1 MSARISILANH
12 LATRFPQGDH
22 DPSLD
27 KWREKSS
34 HLNQKAIHE
43 EYLGPHFKLIDDLR
57 QHMANSDLFNYYDDL
72 GLTTDQVREKVMK
85 QLASC
90 YKAFPLT
97 YELDSTDVNRKVN
110 FLCTIGEYD
119 IAVSTRITVNISLY
133 LDSLISFGT
142 EKHRELID
150 RCYKVKDI
158 GCFCMTELGHGSNVS
173 GVETTATFVKETRE
187 FIINSPT
194 RTSAKWW
201 VGAVGKTANMTIVW
215 AQLIVEGVNQGVHMF
230 VVPIRGQ
237 RNENIE
243 GVVLGDCGPKMGLS
257 GIDNGFAL
265 FNNYRVGY
273 DALLDKLT
281 QITPA
286 GKFKSSVK
294 SKDKRLGIMIGALI
308 RGRNCVMLSS
318 ANSLQNSVICA
329 LRYSAVRKQ
338 FAPDGKQEAS
348 ILSYQGQKVRLIPLL
363 AQCFASKSAN
373 HLIQEMMSKHYRTF
387 ADNPEGEEL
396 AEFHAILSG
405 FKAVCSWYGVA
416 GCQVCRESCGG
427 HGYSAFSSLGRVR
440 DNQEVNTTWEGDN
453 MVLIQQTSKYITK
466 QIQKTMKG
474 HHMYSET
481 LRFLKLGHDDSKKP
495 AIQSTADII
504 SALEHVINL
513 YLNDSLLKIQEQ
525 STSGGS
531 MTDIWNST
539 QSYFLQE
546 LAKSYT
552 ELIIFKEFN
561 KMVDKITARDK
572 VTGETI
578 GKLRDIYG
586 LSVLERYLPA
596 LVEVGYSV
604 SHRKDFRDRII
615 RLCEEVGEV
624 CIGILDA
631 IAPPDKVLNSSI
643 GSADG
648 QVYSRII
655 QQTENWPDV
664 YSPPYWKSLILQ
676 IRGLDN

>member
-1 MSARISILANH
+1 M
-12 LATRFPQGDH
+12 
-22 DPSLD
+22 
-27 KWREKSS
+27 
-34 HLNQKAIHE
+34 
-43 EYLGPHFKLIDDLR
+43 
-57 QHMANSDLFNYYDDL
+57 
-72 GLTTDQVREKVMK
+72 
-85 QLASC
+85 
-90 YKAFPLT
+90 
-97 YELDSTDVNRKVN
+97 
-110 FLCTIGEYD
+110 
-119 IAVSTRITVNISLY
+119 
-133 LDSLISFGT
+133 
-142 EKHRELID
+142 
-150 RCYKVKDI
+150 
-158 GCFCMTELGHGSNVS
+158 NV
-173 GVETTATFVKETRE
+173 
-187 FIINSPT
+187 
-194 RTSAKWW
+194 
-201 VGAVGKTANMTIVW
+201 
-215 AQLIVEGVNQGVHMF
+215 
-230 VVPIRGQ
+230 
-237 RNENIE
+237 
-243 GVVLGDCGPKMGLS
+243 
-257 GIDNGFAL
+257 
-265 FNNYRVGY
+265 
-273 DALLDKLT
+273 
-281 QITPA
+281 
-286 GKFKSSVK
+286 
-294 SKDKRLGIMIGALI
+294 
-308 RGRNCVMLSS
+308 
-318 ANSLQNSVICA
+318 
-329 LRYSAVRKQ
+329 
-338 FAPDGKQEAS
+338 
-348 ILSYQGQKVRLIPLL
+348 
-363 AQCFASKSAN
+363 
-373 HLIQEMMSKHYRTF
+373 
-387 ADNPEGEEL
+387 
-396 AEFHAILSG
+396 
-405 FKAVCSWYGVA
+405 
-416 GCQVCRESCGG
+416 
-427 HGYSAFSSLGRVR
+427 
-440 DNQEVNTTWEGDN
+440 TWEGDN